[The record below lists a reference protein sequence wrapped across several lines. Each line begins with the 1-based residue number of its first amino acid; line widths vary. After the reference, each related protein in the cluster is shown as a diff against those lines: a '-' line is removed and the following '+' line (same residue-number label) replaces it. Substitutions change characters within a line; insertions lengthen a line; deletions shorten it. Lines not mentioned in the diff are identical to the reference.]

1 MINMNVNEVRK
12 DFPVLGKKVEGKP
25 VIYFDN
31 AATSLKPIQVIEA
44 INYYYSECT
53 ANIHRGA
60 HKLSEKASEAYEQCH
75 ERIASFIG
83 AKKEEFI
90 FCKNTTEA
98 INGIAISL
106 QRDNFFQEGDEIL
119 VSKMEHHSNL
129 VPWQMIAKQEKVKLD
144 AVGVKEDFSLD
155 LEELKK
161 KVNNKTKL
169 VAISHASNTIGTINP
184 LKEIAK
190 IAHDNNALIV
200 VDAAQSVPHMEVNVR
215 KMDADFLAFSGHKML
230 GPTSSGGFYGKREL
244 LKKLPPFFVGG
255 GMIQEVSLKEAKWT
269 TLPWKFEAGTPGIGE
284 CIGLGKAV
292 EYLKKTGMNEVR
304 EHEKELVRYSF
315 KKMEEINSENKL
327 VFYNPKNE
335 EKQVGILLF
344 EAKGIEA
351 HDLAL
356 ALDETENIAVRSG
369 MHCAEPLVSSF
380 NKKGLV
386 RASFYLY
393 NTKKEIDLFAEAVKK
408 IINTLG

>member
-1 MINMNVNEVRK
+1 MNIDEVRK
-12 DFPVLGKKVEGKP
+12 DFPILEKKIDGKP
-25 VIYFDN
+25 IIYLDN
-31 AATSLKPIQVIEA
+31 AATSLKPIQVIDA
-44 INYYYSECT
+44 IKYYYSEAT

-60 HKLSEKASEAYEQCH
+60 HKLSDEASEAYEKCH

-83 AKKEEFI
+83 AKKEEFV

-106 QRDNFFQEGDEIL
+106 QRDNFFHEGDEIL

-129 VPWQMIAKQEKVKLD
+129 VPWQMAAKYNKAKLNFIE
-144 AVGVKEDFSLD
+144 VKEDFSLD
-155 LEELKK
+155 LEDLEK
-161 KVNNKTKL
+161 KVNEKTKL
-169 VAISHASNTIGTINP
+169 IAVAHASNTIGTINP
-184 LKEIAK
+184 VKEISK
-190 IAHDNNALIV
+190 IAHDHNALIL
-200 VDAAQSVPHMEVNVR
+200 VDAAQSVPHMEVNAK

-230 GPTSSGGFYGKREL
+230 GPTSSGGFYGRKEL
-244 LKKLPPFFVGG
+244 LEKIPPFFFGG
-255 GMIQEVSLKEAKWT
+255 GMIQEVSLEGAKWT

-292 EYLKKTGMNEVR
+292 EYLKKIGMNEVR
-304 EHEKELVRYSF
+304 KHEKELIKYSF
-315 KKMEEINSENKL
+315 KKLEEINSAEKL
-327 VFYNPKNE
+327 IFYNPRDE

-369 MHCAEPLVSSF
+369 MHCAEPLVSSY
-380 NKKGLV
+380 NEKGLV
-386 RASFYLY
+386 RGSFYLY
-393 NTKKEIDLFAEAVKK
+393 NSKEEIDLFSEALDKVIK
-408 IINTLG
+408 TLG